1 MMKQLLTHY
10 YKFIAI
16 IVCFC
21 ASIDQASAQME
32 NDGIMIPKNY
42 ICAGPMFSTSS
53 WTNYWEGTYKRN
65 NGNIGK
71 VTTNMYS
78 FMATYGI
85 TNDLIVTAG
94 VPYITSKASA
104 GTLHEQSGL
113 QDLSVNLKWRAYK
126 LKTSK
131 STLSLFASLT
141 GSVPLTD
148 YEADF
153 LPLALG
159 SHSKDFTARGVVDY
173 TYGKAF
179 VTGSAAYMTRSNIT
193 IDRDSYYTTEL
204 IYSNQVKLPNMSNYN
219 FRAGYRSKYLIV
231 EGIADINT
239 SLGGFD
245 IRKNDMPFPSNR
257 MNMTSV
263 GGNIRYRIKSFDGLE
278 FEAGDD
284 YVVKG
289 RNVGQSNMIHGGLTY
304 IFGLTKKKTAQD
316 KDSFKN

>member
-1 MMKQLLTHY
+1 MMKPLLKHF
-10 YKFIAI
+10 YKCIAI
-16 IVCFC
+16 AACVC
-21 ASIDQASAQME
+21 ASAQHASAQME

-53 WTNYWEGTYKRN
+53 WTNYWEGTFKRN

-85 TNDLIVTAG
+85 TNNLLVTAG

-104 GTLHEQSGL
+104 GTLHEQSGI
-113 QDLSVNLKWRAYK
+113 QDLSVNLKWRAYR
-126 LKTSK
+126 LKTDK
-131 STLSLFASLT
+131 SILSLFASVT
-141 GSVPLTD
+141 GSIPLTN

-159 SHSKDFTARGVVDY
+159 SHSKDFTARAVVDY
-173 TYGKAF
+173 SYGKAF
-179 VTGSAAYMTRSNIT
+179 VTGSGAYTTRSNIT
-193 IDRDSYYTTEL
+193 IDRSSYYTTEL
-204 IYSNQVKLPNMSNYN
+204 IYSNQVELPKMTDYS

-231 EGIADINT
+231 EGVADIMT

-263 GGNIRYRIKSFDGLE
+263 GGNVRYRIKSFDGLE
-278 FEAGDD
+278 FEAGDN

-289 RNVGQSNMIHGGLTY
+289 RNVGQANMIHGGLTY
-304 IFGLTKKKTAQD
+304 IFGVAKKKKVQD

>member
-1 MMKQLLTHY
+1 MMKSLLKHF
-10 YKFIAI
+10 YKCIAI
-16 IVCFC
+16 AACLCV
-21 ASIDQASAQME
+21 SIQHASAQME
-32 NDGIMIPKNY
+32 NDGIMIPQNY

-94 VPYITSKASA
+94 VPYITSTASA
-104 GTLHEQSGL
+104 GTLHDQKGI
-113 QDLSVNLKWRAYK
+113 QDLSLNLKWRAYR
-126 LKTSK
+126 LKTDK
-131 STLSLFASLT
+131 GTLSLFASLT
-141 GSVPLTD
+141 GSIPLTG
-148 YEADF
+148 YQADF

-159 SHSKDFTARGVVDY
+159 SHSKNFTARAVIDY
-173 TYGKAF
+173 NYGKAF
-179 VTGSAAYMTRSNIT
+179 LTGSGAYMTRSNIT
-193 IDRDSYYTTEL
+193 IDRNSYYTTEL
-204 IYSNQVKLPNMSNYN
+204 IYSNQVELPQMSDYN
-219 FRAGYRSKYLIV
+219 FRGGYRSKYLIV
-231 EGIADINT
+231 EGVADIST

-263 GGNIRYRIKSFDGLE
+263 GGNIRYRLKSFYGLE
-278 FEAGDD
+278 FSAGDD

-304 IFGLTKKKTAQD
+304 IFGLTKTKTVQD